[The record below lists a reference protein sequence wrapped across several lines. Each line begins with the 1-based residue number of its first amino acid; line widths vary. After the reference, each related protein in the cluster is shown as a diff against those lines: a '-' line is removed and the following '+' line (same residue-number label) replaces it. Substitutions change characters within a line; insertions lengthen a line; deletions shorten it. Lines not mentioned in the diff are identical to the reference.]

1 MYQVGLM
8 ESDVHIQYFW
18 TALESFTQEELHKY
32 VVLKRGSI
40 KCVS

>member
-18 TALESFTQEELHKY
+18 TALESFSQEELHK
-32 VVLKRGSI
+32 
-40 KCVS
+40 